1 MMRTFVFVYDM
12 SLLYSGDF
20 DVASFCGF
28 VGAIAC
34 DPIIQAMCAQNG
46 FMLGTLLI

>member
-1 MMRTFVFVYDM
+1 MMRTFVTFVFVYDM

-34 DPIIQAMCAQNG
+34 DPIIQAMCAWRPA
-46 FMLGTLLI
+46 